1 VRRWPSRVVAPNPL
15 LSTSMTT
22 RAEVAD
28 AVTHC
33 SNAGR
38 WGDGDELGTL
48 NLITPEVRRRAA
60 ALVTEGI
67 SVSLGSDVDTVQRP
81 LNPRPAWHVMHLN
94 EGGLPYAT
102 GDSLHLD
109 IHGVETHL
117 DALGHVYLD
126 GEGYNARR
134 QDETVTNDGLRANS
148 IYAVRAGVFT
158 RGVLLDLAA
167 AHHVPWLGADHLVG
181 SADLDEAEELAGVTV
196 EPGDAVVVHTGLER
210 RAGERHTSE
219 ITARAGLGLEAVR
232 WLRDR
237 DVAVFAGDCVD
248 RLPPTDTVLPLPL
261 HQIGVAAMGL
271 MLLDWPRL
279 TDLLAARDLFE
290 RCTFLLTAAPLRIPG
305 GTGSPVN
312 PIATF

>member
-1 VRRWPSRVVAPNPL
+1 MEAFAR
-15 LSTSMTT
+15 
-22 RAEVAD
+22 
-28 AVTHC
+28 C

-38 WGDGDELGTL
+38 WGDEDELGTL

-60 ALVTEGI
+60 ALVIEGV

-102 GDSLHLD
+102 GDSVHLD

-126 GEGYNARR
+126 GLGYNGRR
-134 QDETVTNDGLRANS
+134 QDEVVTNDGLQANS
-148 IYAVRAGVFT
+148 IHAMRDGIFT
-158 RGVLLDLAA
+158 RGVLLDVAA
-167 AHHVPWLGADHLVG
+167 ARGMPWLEEDHVVTR
-181 SADLDEAEELAGVTV
+181 ADLDEAERRAGVTM
-196 EPGDAVVVHTGLER
+196 EPGDAVVVHAGLER
-210 RAGERHTSE
+210 RAGERDTGE
-219 ITARAGLGLEAVR
+219 IVARAGLGLEAVH

-248 RLPPTDTVLPLPL
+248 RLPPTDPELELPL
-261 HQIGVAAMGL
+261 HQIGIAAMGL
-271 MLLDWPRL
+271 VLLDWPRL
-279 TDLLAARDLFE
+279 TDLLAAHE
-290 RCTFLLTAAPLRIPG
+290 RYGRHEFLLTVAPLRIRG